1 MQGAEADRPVAL
13 IAGGGTG
20 VGAASALRLARA
32 GYDIAVLYS
41 RSASDAESAAAECRE
56 LGGRAMTV
64 QADVSRDEDCRRA
77 VAETVERLGR
87 LDALVNSAGATQ
99 FASITDLDSQNAE
112 DFHRVYG
119 VNVVGAYQ
127 MARAA
132 AEHLRARG
140 AGAIV
145 NVSSIAGLNGNGSS
159 LAYVASKGAL
169 NSLTLALAR
178 ILAPEIRVNAV
189 LPGLI
194 DTRWLPSGLGA
205 EAYQRVKSGF
215 ADSSALQ
222 DVCTADDIASVV
234 VFLITE
240 ARKVTG
246 QLLPVEAGFLLGRP
260 TLVRK

>member
-1 MQGAEADRPVAL
+1 MASEAANRPVAL

-20 VGAASALRLARA
+20 VGAATALRLARA
-32 GYDIAVLYS
+32 GYDIAVLFS
-41 RSASDAESAAAECRE
+41 RSAAESEQVAEDCRQ
-56 LGGRAMTV
+56 LGAGAITV
-64 QADVSRDEDCRRA
+64 QADVSQDEDCRRA
-77 VAETVERLGR
+77 VAKCVNRFGR
-87 LDALVNSAGATQ
+87 LNALVYSAGATQ
-99 FASITDLDSQNAE
+99 FTTISDLESQNAE
-112 DFHRVYG
+112 DFQRVYG

-132 AEHLRARG
+132 AEPLRASG

-169 NSLTLALAR
+169 NVMTLALAR
-178 ILAPEIRVNAV
+178 ILAPHIRVNAV

-194 DTRWLPSGLGA
+194 DTRWLPSGLGE
-205 EAYQRVKSGF
+205 EAYARVKAGF
-215 ADSSALQ
+215 AESSALQ
-222 DVCTADDIASVV
+222 DVCSAEDIAAAAA
-234 VFLITE
+234 FLIVE
-240 ARKVTG
+240 GRKITG